1 MTVRSKPGKDSAM
14 FVGIDVSKDRLD
26 VAIHE
31 SKDGLQFT
39 RDESGLARL
48 IEQLRGLPGSI
59 ELVVLEATGGLERD
73 VVAALAIAKIPAAV
87 VNPKQV
93 RDFAKATGKLAK
105 TDGIDAAVLAHFAE
119 AVRPAVRVLGD
130 ELSQAFEARI
140 TRRNQ
145 LIQMLVAEKNRRAS
159 LLVQRTSSTAMAKS
173 IEVHIQWL
181 EKQIAELDQ
190 DIDQLI
196 KNSPLWREKD
206 DLLQSVPGV
215 GPVTSR
221 TLLSFVPEL
230 GTLGNKQV
238 AALIGLAPFNRDS
251 GQFAG
256 RRSIWGGRAEV
267 RSALY
272 MAAVTAIRCNPAL
285 RSFYDRLKAAGKA
298 PLVAMTATM
307 RKLLVILNAMLR
319 DRTPWTSPFLGA

>member
-1 MTVRSKPGKDSAM
+1 M

-26 VAIHE
+26 VAVHGGNE
-31 SKDGLQFT
+31 RWQFA
-39 RDESGLARL
+39 RDEKGIPQL
-48 IEQLRGLPGSI
+48 IEQLRGLPGPI

-73 VVAALAIAKIPAAV
+73 VAAALAVAKLPAAV

-105 TDGIDAAVLAHFAE
+105 TDGIDAAILAHFGE
-119 AVRPAVRVLGD
+119 AIRPVVQVIGD
-130 ELSQAFEARI
+130 ELSQALEARI

-145 LIQMLVAEKNRRAS
+145 LIQMFVAEKNRRAM
-159 LLVQRTSSTAMAKS
+159 LVVQRTGSTAMAKS
-173 IEVHIQWL
+173 IEAHILWL

-190 DIDQLI
+190 DVDKLI
-196 KNSPLWREKD
+196 RNSPVWREKD

-230 GTLGNKQV
+230 GTLGNKQI
-238 AALIGLAPFNRDS
+238 AALIGLAPFNHDS
-251 GQFAG
+251 GRMAG
-256 RRSIWGGRAEV
+256 RRAIWGGRAEV

-272 MAAVTAIRCNPAL
+272 MAVVAAIRCNSVL
-285 RSFYDRLKAAGKA
+285 RSFYARLKAAGKA
-298 PLVAMTATM
+298 PMVAITATM
-307 RKLLVILNAMLR
+307 RKLLVTLNAMLR
-319 DRTPWTSPFLGA
+319 NRTPWTPPLTRA

>member
-1 MTVRSKPGKDSAM
+1 M

-26 VAIHE
+26 LAVHE
-31 SKDGLQFT
+31 SKDRSQFS

-48 IEQLRGLPGSI
+48 IEQLRSLPGSI

-73 VVAALAIAKIPAAV
+73 VVAALAIAKIPTAV

-119 AVRPAVRVLGD
+119 AVRPAVRAVGD
-130 ELSQAFEARI
+130 ELSQALEARV

-190 DIDQLI
+190 DIERFI

-230 GTLGNKQV
+230 GTLGNKQI

-272 MAAVTAIRCNPAL
+272 MAALTAIRCNPVL
-285 RSFYDRLKAAGKA
+285 RSFYDRLKDAGKA

-319 DRTPWTSPFLGA
+319 HRTPWTSPLLGA

>member
-1 MTVRSKPGKDSAM
+1 M

-26 VAIHE
+26 VAVHE
-31 SKDGLQFT
+31 GKDRWQFG

-48 IEQLRGLPGSI
+48 IEQLRSLPGSI

-73 VVAALAIAKIPAAV
+73 VAAALAVAKIPTAV
-87 VNPKQV
+87 VNAKQV

-105 TDGIDAAVLAHFAE
+105 TDGIDAGVLAHFAQ
-119 AVRPAVRVLGD
+119 AVRPAVREIGD
-130 ELSQAFEARI
+130 EFSQALEARI

-145 LIQMLVAEKNRRAS
+145 LIQMLVAEKNRRAM
-159 LLVQRTSSTAMAKS
+159 LLVQRTAPAAMGKS
-173 IEVHIQWL
+173 IEVHVKWL

-190 DIDQLI
+190 DIDRMI
-196 KNSPLWREKD
+196 KNSPVWREKD

-230 GTLGNKQV
+230 GTLANKQI

-251 GQFAG
+251 GHMAG
-256 RRSIWGGRAEV
+256 RRAIWGGRAEV
-267 RSALY
+267 RCVLY
-272 MAAVTAIRCNPAL
+272 MAALTATRCNPVL
-285 RSFYDRLKAAGKA
+285 RSFYARLLAAGK
-298 PLVAMTATM
+298 PSMVALTATM
-307 RKLLVILNAMLR
+307 RKLLVTLNAMLR
-319 DRTPWTSPFLGA
+319 HRTPWTPPLLGA